1 MKTISAKRA
10 KQLTCLTLL
19 DLAKHDDVAF
29 DEIRQRAANWK
40 LCAVGDA
47 AKKNKCS
54 PYALINADEKLE
66 GWGLQFVKE
75 VSEQHYGVAKT
86 LYHKIAAR
94 TKRLFGTK
102 EKRNAAGIY

>member
-29 DEIRQRAANWK
+29 YEIRQRATDWE

-54 PYALINADEKLE
+54 PYDLISADEKLDE
-66 GWGLQFVKE
+66 WGLQFVKE
-75 VSEQHYGVAKT
+75 VSGRHYGVAKA
-86 LYHKIAAR
+86 LYRKIAAR

>member
-10 KQLTCLTLL
+10 KQLTCLALL

-29 DEIRQRAANWK
+29 DEIRQRAANWE

-54 PYALINADEKLE
+54 PYDLTSADEKLE
-66 GWGLQFVKE
+66 EWGIQFVHE
-75 VSEQHYGVAKT
+75 VSAGRFGSAKT

>member
-29 DEIRQRAANWK
+29 DEICQRATNWE

-47 AKKNKCS
+47 AKKIRCS
-54 PYALINADEKLE
+54 PYSLISVDEKLE
-66 GWGLQFVKE
+66 DWGLQFVHE
-75 VSEQHYGVAKT
+75 VSAQRFGSAKT